1 MWVSEVFLDESG
13 RIYMG
18 FFNWVVVILPG
29 GWQPV
34 DFTVEGLMGSTFTRR
49 LSYGGWSM
57 GLLSVK
63 INCQ

>member
-18 FFNWVVVILPG
+18 FVNWVVVILPG

-34 DFTVEGLMGSTFTRR
+34 DFTVEGIMDSTFVGI
-49 LSYGGWSM
+49 LPGGGWRM
-57 GLLSVK
+57 GPLSVK
-63 INCQ
+63 INRQ